1 MKKHFP
7 LPIALISVVLS
18 AALLNG
24 LASCTLRKNNN
35 MTGDPQISREYT
47 PEERESLRDPSYSSS
62 PFFDI
67 AEGTDYPDEKE
78 IKAKLSSIPTGR
90 YETSPGLHNVP
101 LTTTLYKNGKTTT
114 IDLQDDRLIR
124 LMNLYNNSV
133 CYHKYAYTQGLLNR
147 EAIEKAESE
156 EPRLVLTFST
166 ESRGEKIVYDTNV
179 LTHDTII
186 VTNEWFVLIAHDLKG
201 YEGEENEYPFHAVG
215 HLPLYENH
223 NWLDLSGF

>member
-18 AALLNG
+18 TALLTG
-24 LASCTLRKNNN
+24 LASCALRKNNN
-35 MTGDPQISREYT
+35 VTGDPQISRECT
-47 PEERESLRDPSYSSS
+47 PEERESLRDPGYSSS

-67 AEGTDYPDEKE
+67 AEGTDHPDEKE
-78 IKAKLSSIPTGR
+78 IKSKLSSIPAGKYQT
-90 YETSPGLHNVP
+90 YPGLHNVP
-101 LTTTLYKNGKTTT
+101 LTATLYKNGKANT

-147 EAIEKAESE
+147 EDIEKTESE
-156 EPRLVLTFST
+156 EPRLVLTFGT
-166 ESRGEKIVYDTNV
+166 EYGGGRIIYDTDIPA
-179 LTHDTII
+179 HDTII

>member
-1 MKKHFP
+1 MKKHF
-7 LPIALISVVLS
+7 SLS
-18 AALLNG
+18 AALVSAALSAILLTG
-24 LASCTLRKNNN
+24 LTACTLRKNNN
-35 MTGDPQISREYT
+35 VTGDPDISREYT
-47 PEERESLRDPSYSSS
+47 SQEREALKDPDYSSS

-67 AEGTDYPDEKE
+67 AEGADHPDEKE
-78 IKAKLSSIPTGR
+78 IKSKLSSIPAGKYQT
-90 YETSPGLHNVP
+90 YPGLHNVP
-101 LTTTLYKNGKTTT
+101 LTATLYKDGKTTT
-114 IDLQDDRLIR
+114 IDLRDDRLIR

-147 EAIEKAESE
+147 EDIEKAESE

-166 ESRGEKIVYDTNV
+166 ENRGEKVVYDTNV
-179 LTHDTII
+179 MAHDTII

-223 NWLDLSGF
+223 NWLDLLGF